1 MNTRGQKTEG
11 RGRSP
16 ERKPDF
22 RGQMTEARVLVG
34 RLGLALALGVSLR
47 TVDRML
53 ACGDIVPVRLRGLVR
68 FYVPDVVRAL
78 SESSDVRKHGR
89 KAVDG
94 GTVGCAPVGCGT
106 VVGGTVEGRKER
118 V

>member
-1 MNTRGQKTEG
+1 
-11 RGRSP
+11 
-16 ERKPDF
+16 
-22 RGQMTEARVLVG
+22 MTEVGARVLVG

-68 FYVPDVVRAL
+68 FYVPDVVRSL

-89 KAVDG
+89 KAVGSAAVEG
-94 GTVGCAPVGCGT
+94 GTEEV
-106 VVGGTVEGRKER
+106 
-118 V
+118 

>member
-1 MNTRGQKTEG
+1 
-11 RGRSP
+11 
-16 ERKPDF
+16 
-22 RGQMTEARVLVG
+22 MTEAGARVLVG
-34 RLGLALALGVSLR
+34 RLGLAMALGVSLR

-68 FYVPDVVRAL
+68 FYVPDVVQSL

-94 GTVGCAPVGCGT
+94 GRWTVAGKEAA
-106 VVGGTVEGRKER
+106 VEGGIKG